1 MLAAAGALV
10 VLAGVG
16 LGAGYALG
24 APLSATPARVS
35 ASLSSPSSASSPSS
49 PGASRSTRPLVAAPR
64 VTPSRPVP
72 KQTVA
77 ASLLRTC
84 SIASAAKDPRLFH
97 FEGSVVNAK
106 TGETLFDRH
115 GSTGSR
121 TASVLKVL
129 TSAAALHVLGPDYRL
144 TTRVVRGSKP
154 GQVVLIG
161 GGDVTLSRTP
171 AGTKTAYAGA
181 PHLATLAARVK
192 AAWAS
197 DPTTRGTRI
206 TQVVLDSS
214 YFGGPVWQPSWDD
227 VERRMGTTPRITAL
241 MVDGDRANPAAETS
255 PRGLDP
261 IGRAGTAFANLVGSG
276 VATTRGTA
284 PAGAQV
290 LGSVHSQPVSTL
302 VKQALLVSDN
312 TIAEALARVTAI
324 RSGDGNTFAA
334 EQAGTVGALAAYGI
348 DTTGMKIKDGSGLSP
363 DNRVKPAS
371 LSALFI
377 QVLHRAHGLGAI
389 YDGLP
394 VAGRTGTLAYPDR
407 FTGAAAR
414 ARGQV
419 RAKTGW
425 IDTGYMLSGLIHSRD
440 GTWLTFA
447 FMAVGPVH
455 PSTKTA
461 LDALTADAWDCGANL
476 SNR

>member
-1 MLAAAGALV
+1 MLAAAGAIV

-24 APLSATPARVS
+24 APLSPKPAVARSAPASGSVAATGTRSLAATPS
-35 ASLSSPSSASSPSS
+35 
-49 PGASRSTRPLVAAPR
+49 
-64 VTPSRPVP
+64 VTPTRAVP

-77 ASLLRTC
+77 PATMRTC
-84 SIASAAKDPRLFH
+84 SIASAARDPRLYH
-97 FEGSVVNAK
+97 FEGSVVDAK

-144 TTRVVRGSKP
+144 TTKVVRGGKP
-154 GQVVLIG
+154 GQVVLVG

-171 AGTKTAYAGA
+171 VGTTTAYAGA
-181 PHLATLAARVK
+181 PHLATLAKRVK
-192 AAWAS
+192 AAWAK
-197 DPTTRGTRI
+197 DPDTRGTRI

-214 YFGGPVWQPSWDD
+214 YFGGPTWQPSWDD
-227 VERRMGTTPRITAL
+227 IERRQGYMPRITAL
-241 MVDGDRANPAAETS
+241 MVDGDRADPIAASS

-261 IGRAGTAFANLVGSG
+261 VDRAGSAFASLLGSG
-276 VATTRGTA
+276 VSTKLGTA
-284 PAGAQV
+284 PSGAAV

-302 VKQALLVSDN
+302 VEQALIVSDN

-324 RSGDGNTFAA
+324 RSGAGNTFSA
-334 EQAGTVGALAAYGI
+334 EQAGTVGGLKTYGL
-348 DTTGMKIKDGSGLSP
+348 DTSGMKIKDGSGLSP
-363 DNRVKPAS
+363 DNRVKPAY

-377 QVLHRAHGLGAI
+377 QVLHRAHGLGVV

-394 VAGRTGTLAYPDR
+394 VAGRTGTLAYSDR

-414 ARGQV
+414 ARGHV

-425 IDTGYMLSGLIHSRD
+425 IDSGYMLSGMIHSRD
-440 GTWLTFA
+440 GTNLTFA
-447 FMAVGPVH
+447 FMAVGHVQQ
-455 PSTKTA
+455 STKTA
-461 LDALTADAWDCGANL
+461 LDALTADAWDCGKNL

>member
-1 MLAAAGALV
+1 M
-10 VLAGVG
+10 
-16 LGAGYALG
+16 
-24 APLSATPARVS
+24 
-35 ASLSSPSSASSPSS
+35 
-49 PGASRSTRPLVAAPR
+49 
-64 VTPSRPVP
+64 
-72 KQTVA
+72 
-77 ASLLRTC
+77 
-84 SIASAAKDPRLFH
+84 
-97 FEGSVVNAK
+97 VNAK

-171 AGTKTAYAGA
+171 TGTTTAYAGA

-197 DPTTRGTRI
+197 DPATRGTRI
-206 TQVVLDSS
+206 RQVVLDSS
-214 YFGGPVWQPSWDD
+214 YFGGPTWQPSWDD
-227 VERRMGTTPRITAL
+227 IERRQGFMPRITAL
-241 MVDGDRANPAAETS
+241 MVDGDRANPGAAAS

-261 IGRAGTAFANLVGSG
+261 IGRAGDAFADLLGSG
-276 VATTRGTA
+276 VTTTRGVA
-284 PAGAQV
+284 PADATV
-290 LGSVHSQPVSTL
+290 LGTVKSQPVSTL
-302 VKQALLVSDN
+302 VKQALIVSDN

-324 RSGDGNTFAA
+324 KSGAGNTFAA
-334 EQAGTVGALAAYGI
+334 EQAGTVGGLKTYDI
-348 DTTGMKIKDGSGLSP
+348 DTSGMKIKDGSGLSP
-363 DNRVKPAS
+363 DNRVKPKY

-377 QVLHRAHGLGAI
+377 QVLHRAHGLGVV

-394 VAGRTGTLAYPDR
+394 VAGRTGTLAYSDR

-425 IDTGYMLSGLIHSRD
+425 IDSGYMLSGMIHSRD
-440 GTWLTFA
+440 GTYLTFA
-447 FMAVGPVH
+447 FMAVGQVQE
-455 PSTKTA
+455 STKTA
-461 LDALTADAWDCGANL
+461 LDLLTADAWDCGANL
-476 SNR
+476 SDR